1 MKTSTKVW
9 LGIGGY
15 LTVQAIGAGIGNARV
30 DRITDNFNAKCQEV
44 KDLFNSKQ
52 NEMTVD
58 EYANYLRRI
67 DDISNNVR
75 SYWINKGETILLS
88 VGAIRIRNYSKMVN
102 DSMKAL
108 DRIADDI
115 RGVIIDSEVVD

>member
-30 DRITDNFNAKCQEV
+30 DRITDKFNAKYQEV

-67 DDISNNVR
+67 EDIADNVR
-75 SYWINKGETILLS
+75 SYWVDKDATILLS
-88 VGAIRIRNYSKMVN
+88 VGAIRIRNYSKMVK

-108 DRIADDI
+108 DRIADEI
-115 RGVIIDSEVVD
+115 RGVIIDAEVVD

>member
-30 DRITDNFNAKCQEV
+30 DRITDKFNAKYQEV

-67 DDISNNVR
+67 EDIADNVR
-75 SYWINKGETILLS
+75 SYWVDKDATILLS
-88 VGAIRIRNYSKMVN
+88 VGAIRIRNYSKMVK

-115 RGVIIDSEVVD
+115 RGVIIDAEVVD

>member
-30 DRITDNFNAKCQEV
+30 DRITDKFNAKCQEV

-67 DDISNNVR
+67 EDIATNVR
-75 SYWINKGETILLS
+75 SYWVDKDATILLS
-88 VGAIRIRNYSKMVN
+88 VGAVRIRNYSKMVK

-108 DRIADDI
+108 DRIADEI
-115 RGVIIDSEVVD
+115 RGVIIDAEVVD

>member
-30 DRITDNFNAKCQEV
+30 DRITDNFNAKYQEV

-52 NEMTVD
+52 SEMTVD
-58 EYANYLRRI
+58 EYANYLQRI
-67 DDISNNVR
+67 DGIADNVR
-75 SYWINKGETILLS
+75 SYWVNKGETILLS
-88 VGAIRIRNYSKMVN
+88 VGAIRICNYSKMVK

>member
-30 DRITDNFNAKCQEV
+30 DRITDNFNAKYQEV

-52 NEMTVD
+52 SEMTVG

-67 DDISNNVR
+67 DCIADNVR
-75 SYWINKGETILLS
+75 SYWVNKDQTNLLS
-88 VGAIRIRNYSKMVN
+88 VASIRMHNYSKMVN
-102 DSMKAL
+102 NSMKAL
-108 DRIADDI
+108 DRIANDI
-115 RGVIIDSEVVD
+115 RGVIIDAEVVD

>member
-67 DDISNNVR
+67 ENIADNVR

-88 VGAIRIRNYSKMVN
+88 VGAIRIHNYSKMVN

>member
-15 LTVQAIGAGIGNARV
+15 LTVQAVGAGIGNARV
-30 DRITDNFNAKCQEV
+30 DRITDNFNAKYQEV

-52 NEMTVD
+52 SEMTVD

-67 DDISNNVR
+67 DDIANNVR

-88 VGAIRIRNYSKMVN
+88 VGAIRIRNYSKMVKDN
-102 DSMKAL
+102 MKAL

>member
-1 MKTSTKVW
+1 MKTSTKLL

-30 DRITDNFNAKCQEV
+30 DRITDNFNAKYQEV

-88 VGAIRIRNYSKMVN
+88 VGAIRIRNYSKMVK

>member
-30 DRITDNFNAKCQEV
+30 DRITDNFNAKYQEV

-52 NEMTVD
+52 SEMTVD

-67 DDISNNVR
+67 DCIADNVR
-75 SYWINKGETILLS
+75 SYWVNKDQTILLS
-88 VGAIRIRNYSKMVN
+88 VGAIRIHNYSKMVN

-115 RGVIIDSEVVD
+115 RGVIIDAKVVD

>member
-67 DDISNNVR
+67 ENIADNVR
-75 SYWINKGETILLS
+75 SYWVNKGETILLS
-88 VGAIRIRNYSKMVN
+88 VGAIRIRNYSKMVK

>member
-15 LTVQAIGAGIGNARV
+15 LIVQDIGAGINNAIV
-30 DRITDNFNAKCQEV
+30 DRITDNFNTKYQEV

-67 DDISNNVR
+67 ENIADNVR
-75 SYWINKGETILLS
+75 SYWINKEGTILLS
-88 VGAIRIRNYSKMVN
+88 VGAIRTHNYSKMVK

-108 DRIADDI
+108 DRITDNI
-115 RGVIIDSEVVD
+115 RGVIIDAEVVD

>member
-30 DRITDNFNAKCQEV
+30 DRITDNFNAKYQEV

-52 NEMTVD
+52 SEMTVD

-67 DDISNNVR
+67 DDIADNVR
-75 SYWINKGETILLS
+75 SYWINKDQTILLS
-88 VGAIRIRNYSKMVN
+88 VGAIRIHNYSKMVN
-102 DSMKAL
+102 GSMKAL

-115 RGVIIDSEVVD
+115 RGVIIDTEVVD

>member
-67 DDISNNVR
+67 EDIADNVR
-75 SYWINKGETILLS
+75 SYWVNKGETILLS
-88 VGAIRIRNYSKMVN
+88 VGAIRIRNYSKMVK

>member
-30 DRITDNFNAKCQEV
+30 DRITDNFNAKYQEV
-44 KDLFNSKQ
+44 KDLLNSKQ
-52 NEMTVD
+52 SEMTVD

>member
-1 MKTSTKVW
+1 MKTSTKVC

-30 DRITDNFNAKCQEV
+30 DRITDNFNAKYQEV

-52 NEMTVD
+52 SEMTVD

-67 DDISNNVR
+67 DNIADNVR
-75 SYWINKGETILLS
+75 SYWINKDATILLS
-88 VGAIRIRNYSKMVN
+88 VGAIRIHNYSKMVS

>member
-30 DRITDNFNAKCQEV
+30 DRITDNFNAKYQEV

-52 NEMTVD
+52 SEMTVD

-67 DDISNNVR
+67 DDVADNVR
-75 SYWINKGETILLS
+75 SYWVNKGETILLS
-88 VGAIRIRNYSKMVN
+88 VGAIRIRNYSKMVK

>member
-9 LGIGGY
+9 LGIGVY
-15 LTVQAIGAGIGNARV
+15 LTVQDIGAGISNAIV
-30 DRITDNFNAKCQEV
+30 DRITDNFNAKYQEV

-52 NEMTVD
+52 SEMTVD

-67 DDISNNVR
+67 DCIADNVR
-75 SYWINKGETILLS
+75 SYWINKDATILLS
-88 VGAIRIRNYSKMVN
+88 VGAIRIHNYSKMVN

-108 DRIADDI
+108 DRITDDI

>member
-30 DRITDNFNAKCQEV
+30 DRITDNFNAKYQEV
-44 KDLFNSKQ
+44 KDLLNSKQ
-52 NEMTVD
+52 SEMTVD

-88 VGAIRIRNYSKMVN
+88 VGAIRIHNYSKMVN

>member
-30 DRITDNFNAKCQEV
+30 DRITDNFNAKYQEV

-52 NEMTVD
+52 SEMTVD

-67 DDISNNVR
+67 DNIADNVR
-75 SYWINKGETILLS
+75 SYWINKDATILLS
-88 VGAIRIRNYSKMVN
+88 VGAIRIHNYSKMVN

-108 DRIADDI
+108 DRIADDT
-115 RGVIIDSEVVD
+115 RRVIIDSEVVD

>member
-30 DRITDNFNAKCQEV
+30 DRITDNFNAKYQEV

-52 NEMTVD
+52 SEMTVD

-67 DDISNNVR
+67 ECIADNVR
-75 SYWINKGETILLS
+75 SYWVNKDQTILLS
-88 VGAIRIRNYSKMVN
+88 VGAIRIRNYSKMVK

>member
-30 DRITDNFNAKCQEV
+30 DRITDNFNAKYQEV

-52 NEMTVD
+52 SEMTVD

-67 DDISNNVR
+67 DNIADNVR
-75 SYWINKGETILLS
+75 SYWINKDATILLS
-88 VGAIRIRNYSKMVN
+88 VGAIRIHNYSKMVN

>member
-30 DRITDNFNAKCQEV
+30 DRITDKFNAKCQEV

-52 NEMTVD
+52 SEMTVD

-67 DDISNNVR
+67 EDIADNVR
-75 SYWINKGETILLS
+75 SYWVDKDATILLS
-88 VGAIRIRNYSKMVN
+88 VGAIRIRNYSKMVK

-108 DRIADDI
+108 DRIADEI
-115 RGVIIDSEVVD
+115 RGVIIDAEVVD

>member
-67 DDISNNVR
+67 ENIADNVR
-75 SYWINKGETILLS
+75 SYWVNKGETILLS
-88 VGAIRIRNYSKMVN
+88 VGAIRIRNYSKMVK

-108 DRIADDI
+108 DRIDDDI
-115 RGVIIDSEVVD
+115 RGVIIDTEVVD

>member
-30 DRITDNFNAKCQEV
+30 DRITDNFNAKYQEV

-52 NEMTVD
+52 SEMTVD

-67 DDISNNVR
+67 DDIADNVR
-75 SYWINKGETILLS
+75 SYWVNKDQTILLS
-88 VGAIRIRNYSKMVN
+88 VGAIRIHNYSKMVN

>member
-30 DRITDNFNAKCQEV
+30 DRITDNFNAKYQEV

-52 NEMTVD
+52 SEMTVD

-67 DDISNNVR
+67 DDIADNVR
-75 SYWINKGETILLS
+75 SYWVNKGETILLS
-88 VGAIRIRNYSKMVN
+88 VGAIRIRNYSKMAK

>member
-30 DRITDNFNAKCQEV
+30 DRITDKFNAKCQEV

-52 NEMTVD
+52 SEMTVD

-67 DDISNNVR
+67 EDIADNVR
-75 SYWINKGETILLS
+75 GYWVDKDATILLS
-88 VGAIRIRNYSKMVN
+88 VGAVRIHNYSKMVK

-115 RGVIIDSEVVD
+115 RGVIIDAEVVD

>member
-30 DRITDNFNAKCQEV
+30 DRITDNFNAKYQEV

-52 NEMTVD
+52 SEMTVD

-67 DDISNNVR
+67 DDIADNVR
-75 SYWINKGETILLS
+75 SYWINKDQTILLS
-88 VGAIRIRNYSKMVN
+88 VGAIRIHNYSKMVN

-115 RGVIIDSEVVD
+115 RGVIIDTEVVD

>member
-30 DRITDNFNAKCQEV
+30 DRITDNFNAKYQEV

-52 NEMTVD
+52 SEMTVD

-67 DDISNNVR
+67 DCIADNVR
-75 SYWINKGETILLS
+75 SYWINKDQTILLS
-88 VGAIRIRNYSKMVN
+88 VGAIRIHNYSKMVN

-115 RGVIIDSEVVD
+115 HGVIIDTEVVD

>member
-30 DRITDNFNAKCQEV
+30 DRITDNFNAKYQEV

-52 NEMTVD
+52 SEMTVD

-67 DDISNNVR
+67 DDIADNVR
-75 SYWINKGETILLS
+75 SYWVNKGETILLS

>member
-30 DRITDNFNAKCQEV
+30 DRITDNFNAKYQEV

-52 NEMTVD
+52 SEMTVD

-67 DDISNNVR
+67 DNIAYNVR
-75 SYWINKGETILLS
+75 SYWINKDATILLS
-88 VGAIRIRNYSKMVN
+88 VGAIRIHNYSKMVN